1 MKNSQSL
8 TVAIITLSVALASPV
23 RAQKQGTWNSALIQ
37 SAVDPAALGTAQR
50 GFLEYSIY
58 GRDID
63 WVASAGVALAGG
75 ALRASYGTGFD
86 RHLYGL
92 GYARTLAQKDVA
104 PLVGLAAGMDLSAA
118 YLDNKFAPYSA
129 RGARVSVPFSVR
141 LGWPSWLSA
150 TPYVAPYAEAGR
162 DFLTHGC
169 DAIGRCT
176 SPVTAN
182 IGATHALGM
191 GAGVQVT
198 AWRLGLE
205 LGTRDLLSQKKL
217 WTGDQVTLSL
227 RWRF

>member
-1 MKNSQSL
+1 M
-8 TVAIITLSVALASPV
+8 AIVTLSVILASPV
-23 RAQKQGTWNSALIQ
+23 TAQQQGTWNAALVQ
-37 SAVDPAALGTAQR
+37 SAVDPAALGVPQR

-63 WVASAGVALAGG
+63 WVASGGIAFAGG
-75 ALRASYGTGFD
+75 VVRGSYGTGFD

-92 GYARTLAQKDVA
+92 GYARTLTQKDLA
-104 PLVGLAAGMDLSAA
+104 PFIGLAAGVDLSAA
-118 YLDNKFAPYSA
+118 YLDNKFAPYSPRA
-129 RGARVSVPFSVR
+129 ARVSIPFSMR

-162 DFLTHGC
+162 DFLVHGC
-169 DAIGRCT
+169 DAKGQCT
-176 SPVTAN
+176 SPTAN
-182 IGATHALGM
+182 IGATHAMGM

>member
-1 MKNSQSL
+1 MKTS
-8 TVAIITLSVALASPV
+8 TAFAIAIVAFSVIITSPTH
-23 RAQKQGTWNSALIQ
+23 AQKQGTWNSALVQ
-37 SAVDPAALGTAQR
+37 SAVDPAALGTAQS

-58 GRDID
+58 GHDID
-63 WVASAGVALAGG
+63 WVASGGIALGGGVFRG
-75 ALRASYGTGFD
+75 SYGRGFD

-92 GYARTLAQKDVA
+92 GYARTLAQKDVT
-104 PLVGLAAGMDLSAA
+104 PFVGLAAGVDLSAA
-118 YLDNKFAPYSA
+118 YLDNKFQPYSPRA
-129 RGARVSVPFSVR
+129 ARVSVPFSLR

-162 DFLTHGC
+162 DFLLHGC
-169 DAIGRCT
+169 
-176 SPVTAN
+176 
-182 IGATHALGM
+182 GATGGCISPLTAAVGRTHAMGM
-191 GAGVQVT
+191 AAGVQVT